1 MDLLR
6 REFVPGSVEAEVHL
20 VDQGC
25 PEALHLVQ
33 RQGLTLTMSGVA
45 EIVEVARLGEIEEI
59 PQLVRVVSTP
69 SVVASEAVAKA

>member
-1 MDLLR
+1 MVRLKPKCTSLIWA
-6 REFVPGSVEAEVHL
+6 AET
-20 VDQGC
+20 
-25 PEALHLVQ
+25 LHLVQ